1 MPMKIEIVIDNK
13 KVEKIL
19 LKARKTIDG
28 NIIISDHPELDIF
41 ILISKGKIVAIPK
54 EEMDD
59 EIYDTQNRLFRFLTK
74 KGVIDHSSVQGGN
87 LFMSM
92 EAKIPEADKGEK
104 TQFVLYTISLFIEKE
119 LPFYRDQK
127 EFEQE
132 MEKSLLEPEVDEY
145 TDLNTAKH
153 HAETKGSL
161 PPRYARWGIGNIYK
175 I

>member
-1 MPMKIEIVIDNK
+1 MPMRIEITIDNK

-28 NIIISDHPELDIF
+28 NIIISDHPEID
-41 ILISKGKIVAIPK
+41 ILILTTKGKIVALPK
-54 EEMDD
+54 EELDD
-59 EIYDTQNRLFRFLTK
+59 EIYDTKKRLFQFLAK
-74 KGVIDHSSVQGGN
+74 KGVIDHSSIQGGN
-87 LFMSM
+87 LFMST
-92 EAKIPEADKGEK
+92 EATIPEADEGEK
-104 TQFVLYTISLFIEKE
+104 TQFVLYTISLFIEKD
-119 LPFYRDQK
+119 LPFYKDQE

-161 PPRYARWGIGNIYK
+161 PPRYGRWGIGNIYR